1 MADALILRLGRL
13 QQIAV
18 RPTRAVQG
26 YEGKAL
32 DPIAAGREQQVDAV
46 LDGSFQ
52 RAGERLRVRVQ
63 LLRVSDGRQLW
74 AEIFDERSADP
85 LFLQDALA
93 EQTAQAIVGKLAGAE
108 RQLVTRR
115 DTENAEANRLYTEGR
130 YHWNRRN
137 IEGLNK
143 SVTFFEQ
150 AIELDPNYARAY
162 AGLADSYITIA
173 DYRALPARES
183 YPKAKAAALK
193 ALEIDDTLAEAHT
206 SLAMI
211 KASYEW
217 DWRGAEQSFR
227 RTIEL
232 NPNYATA
239 HQWYAEY
246 LAGMGR
252 HQEALAEIRRAQAL
266 DPLSLIIRS
275 VEAWVLYYGREYD
288 QMLAQCQRVLEMD
301 ASFGEAYV
309 YLGLAYEQ
317 KGMFRH
323 ALDAYQKYSTL
334 TGYNTPEATRIRAS
348 AIADSRDYWRKMVE
362 LAQPPTGSE
371 FDAAQAW
378 SQLRETDKAL
388 DLLEKVYANRDYYVL
403 YLKVHPNL
411 DPLRA
416 DPRFQNLLWRTGLAE

>member
-1 MADALILRLGRL
+1 
-13 QQIAV
+13 AV
-18 RPTRAVQG
+18 HG
-26 YEGKAL
+26 YEGKAT
-32 DPIAAGREQQVDAV
+32 DPLAVGREQQVDAV

-74 AEIFDERSADP
+74 AGTFDERSADP
-85 LFLQDALA
+85 FFLQDALA
-93 EQTAQAIVGKLAGAE
+93 EQAAQAIVPQLAGAE

-137 IEGLNK
+137 IDGLKK
-143 SVTFFEQ
+143 SVAFFEQ
-150 AIELDPNYARAY
+150 AIGLDPKYARAY
-162 AGLADSYITIA
+162 AGLADSYITLA
-173 DYRALPARES
+173 DYGSLPARES

-193 ALEIDDTLAEAHT
+193 ALEIDDTQAEAHT

-217 DWRGAEQSFR
+217 EWRGAEQSFQR
-227 RTIEL
+227 AIEL

-239 HQWYAEY
+239 RQWYGEY

-252 HQEALAEIRRAQAL
+252 HQDALAEIRRAQAL

-275 VEAWVLYYGREYD
+275 VEAWAWYYAREYD
-288 QMLAQCQRVLEMD
+288 QMLAQCRRVIEMD
-301 ASFGEAYV
+301 ASFGEVYV

-317 KGMFRH
+317 KGMFRE
-323 ALDAYQKYSTL
+323 AMDAYQKYSTL
-334 TGYNTPEATRIRAS
+334 MGYNTLEAARIRA
-348 AIADSRDYWRKMVE
+348 APVADSRDYWQKMVE
-362 LAQPPTGSE
+362 LARPPTGSE

-378 SQLRETDKAL
+378 SQLGESDKAL
-388 DLLEKVYANRDYYVL
+388 ESLEKVYANRDYHVL

-411 DPLRA
+411 DPLRRE
-416 DPRFQNLLWRTGLAE
+416 PRFQSLLRRTRLIE